1 MVMPPCLRSPD
12 RDRSRQPR
20 SNSPPQHQGR
30 RPRSASLPVTTL
42 PLRGCCKACIPA
54 VDAYLASPSRPEH
67 MTTGAKRLLRSA
79 SQQHH
84 KTPSESKVMV
94 DEVDMIRKNVHKVT
108 INDDSSTVQNNVSS
122 PEVHKA
128 RPKLN
133 LGVCFYDEA
142 EEFELFPLP
151 SPSPRSSPRQSPF
164 PSPSASQTNL
174 TTSGNKPTPSPIARG
189 NSPLSVCCSG
199 QTEKLKPSTEE
210 YLREEASRIY
220 QQNLPS
226 PVKAESTSVVNPK
239 PRRPSLSGLSSSFSR
254 GGLAIVKG
262 FSGLGSPAIQ

>member
-1 MVMPPCLRSPD
+1 MPPCLRSPD
-12 RDRSRQPR
+12 RDRVQQPRR
-20 SNSPPQHQGR
+20 SNSPPRHQGR

-79 SQQHH
+79 SQQDYR
-84 KTPSESKVMV
+84 TPSESKVMV
-94 DEVDMIRKNVHKVT
+94 DEVDMIRKDIHKVT
-108 INDDSSTVQNNVSS
+108 ISDESSTVQDNVSS
-122 PEVHKA
+122 PEGQKI
-128 RPKLN
+128 RPKLS

-174 TTSGNKPTPSPIARG
+174 AASGSKTTPSPIVRG

-199 QTEKLKPSTEE
+199 QTDKLNPSTEE

-220 QQNLPS
+220 QRDLPS
-226 PVKAESTSVVNPK
+226 PVKAESHPTLNPK
-239 PRRPSLSGLSSSFSR
+239 PRRPSLSGLGSSFSR

-262 FSGLGSPAIQ
+262 FSGLGGPPIQ